1 VFSQPAILRFLI
13 ADIVDGQH
21 ACHTTVRFT
30 EFRLNP
36 ISWLE
41 YVAVSQGCGDWQ
53 LHFLPIKSLNDKRIA
68 VHAQDLALDGLNAL
82 PFFLT
87 TLQEIRETTFSTGT
101 RVKAKCLRCI
111 GQTQAQHNT
120 A

>member
-21 ACHTTVRFT
+21 ASLMIHFG